1 MLFNPH
7 ASDVEQLSN
16 NDGISMIA
24 MVLIAMGVSLF
35 CTFVLWKLGV
45 IRVMAAFQTQVQST
59 RDQIYDKAE
68 NNPNDLTDSEKKYL
82 KVAGGKL
89 IGRKGMSTYE
99 FGTGKNAVISFTL
112 MLWLSIFGLTM
123 YGLIMYG

>member
-1 MLFNPH
+1 MLLNPQ

-24 MVLIAMGVSLF
+24 MVLIAMAVSIC

-45 IRVMAAFQTQVQST
+45 IRVMAAFQTQIQST
-59 RDQIYDKAE
+59 RDQIYDKAK
-68 NNPNDLTDSEKKYL
+68 NNPADLTDSEKKYL

-89 IGRKGMSTYE
+89 IGRKDMSTYE

-112 MLWLSIFGLTM
+112 MVWLSIFGLIM